1 VAYDAQN
8 VNITYMSTTRTV
20 AALAAQMA
28 AGSGDSR
35 IEFDGDAGEIYSRDL
50 NSTLLKDGAA
60 DVTSSINNSSRI
72 VSSSA
77 PQKLRNAISSTA
89 RKDQMIQLKAAVLD
103 ALSLL
108 QSMCEDGENRMKA
121 LHRRIGENHMECINE
136 LHGFD
141 ENFVWLDEVGFD
153 VPRAIRE
160 GKLTLTAEW
169 LASFGHPVRTPE
181 EHIVAEKF
189 ELISERLLSGKE
201 SDELISDT
209 RRDITKLLFPFGD
222 GNIPEMMVAL
232 NQFTMT
238 DIIGKTNGL
247 LNQTNDALAE
257 VHKKIAEV
265 EAALAKSLMHEQM
278 HEAEKC
284 ETELLALAEKRLEL
298 NVKRVCI
305 LTASDENSQ
314 DGGALKQLE
323 QIIRNPIVGQLHSE
337 KEILKQTVEA
347 DIQALEADRVEK
359 LRENDNAILRYD
371 ANVIK
376 RIKGLQANHAL
387 QHEKWVQLEQ
397 LIAEISSLGREG
409 DRLTREHVLMTEIE
423 QKRRQEHREYRL
435 SYTNHRQH
443 LDALLE
449 NTESA
454 MDFTHQL
461 SSALIEGKEK
471 LIEARIEDSLKDL
484 LKRERKQYLE
494 AFEYYGVKN
503 QTDVGRNEKRMA
515 ALDRMSN
522 DLAFV
527 RRQCRDTGD
536 DGSTAYAKR
545 MNDIDRQ
552 VRKCR
557 KAADMLEDSFSR
569 HESTYIKLETAML
582 AALGDQAASV
592 LASSASPHDEPVS
605 LHIKIKT
612 NKADQ
617 FRQFV
622 DQVSALTSSTVS
634 TMAELRN
641 RQEQLS
647 VTASSMKEASERKR
661 AANRSSILSS
671 RGTVSPGNSHG
682 MATAGEFD
690 RPAGAE
696 YDDLTADE
704 GDAAAGNT
712 TTTDYGAD
720 DTVNVSNIEVENIS
734 AIQ

>member
-1 VAYDAQN
+1 
-8 VNITYMSTTRTV
+8 
-20 AALAAQMA
+20 
-28 AGSGDSR
+28 
-35 IEFDGDAGEIYSRDL
+35 
-50 NSTLLKDGAA
+50 
-60 DVTSSINNSSRI
+60 
-72 VSSSA
+72 
-77 PQKLRNAISSTA
+77 
-89 RKDQMIQLKAAVLD
+89 
-103 ALSLL
+103 
-108 QSMCEDGENRMKA
+108 
-121 LHRRIGENHMECINE
+121 
-136 LHGFD
+136 
-141 ENFVWLDEVGFD
+141 
-153 VPRAIRE
+153 
-160 GKLTLTAEW
+160 
-169 LASFGHPVRTPE
+169 
-181 EHIVAEKF
+181 
-189 ELISERLLSGKE
+189 
-201 SDELISDT
+201 
-209 RRDITKLLFPFGD
+209 
-222 GNIPEMMVAL
+222 
-232 NQFTMT
+232 MT

-247 LNQTNDALAE
+247 LNQTNEALAD
-257 VHKKIAEV
+257 VNKKIAEAE
-265 EAALAKSLMHEQM
+265 EALSKSLMQEQM
-278 HEAEKC
+278 HEAEKW
-284 ETELLALAEKRLEL
+284 ESELLSLAEKRMEL
-298 NVKRVCI
+298 FVKRVCV

-323 QIIRNPIVGQLHSE
+323 QIIRNPIVGQLHTE
-337 KEILKQTVEA
+337 KESLKATVEA

-387 QHEKWVQLEQ
+387 QHEKWIQLEQ
-397 LIAEISSLGREG
+397 LIAEISSLDREG

-423 QKRRQEHREYRL
+423 QKRRQEHREYRQ

-443 LDALLE
+443 LDSLLE
-449 NTESA
+449 NTISA
-454 MDFTHQL
+454 IDFTQQL
-461 SSALIEGKEK
+461 SSALLEGKEK

-515 ALDRMSN
+515 ALDRMLN

-557 KAADMLEDSFSR
+557 KAAETLEDSFTR

-582 AALGDQAASV
+582 AALGDQANSV
-592 LASSASPHDEPVS
+592 LASSSSPHDDPVT

-612 NKADQ
+612 TKADQ

-634 TMAELRN
+634 SMAELRN

-647 VTASSMKEASERKR
+647 VTASTMKEASERKK
-661 AANRSSILSS
+661 AANRSSMLSS
-671 RGTVSPGNSHG
+671 RGTVSPRTPGTA
-682 MATAGEFD
+682 ATADEFD
-690 RPAGAE
+690 RPAGVE
-696 YDDLTADE
+696 DEFTAD

-712 TTTDYGAD
+712 TTNNFDE
-720 DTVNVSNIEVENIS
+720 DTVNVSNIEVENVS
-734 AIQ
+734 VN